1 MTKKVDRKSPGLGG
15 IGGMLAIAALPI
27 AAIGGEGFWNYVVG
41 GGASW
46 QTAADWSDAANWSD
60 DGVKAPDSPD
70 DTASFT
76 NGCNGVRYVRLPE
89 SGVTLDKLALKNS
102 SSSYV
107 NFTGGKLTTRSIAT
121 SANNNFNFF
130 CDIDFALDSS
140 HKVGQ
145 AGYSCQN
152 FAGRVS
158 MPQTGSPS
166 DTSHNWTSGSSGS
179 MPRHRLDWGATSED
193 WIETIV
199 NPSPAQRTECSRAP
213 AAASTSMRRA
223 GWTNR

>member
-1 MTKKVDRKSPGLGG
+1 MTNAIGTIKPCAAMTKKVDRKSPGLGG

-89 SGVTLDKLALKNS
+89 SGVTLRYHTANGLREVRAETAERPDGSRRLL
-102 SSSYV
+102 V
-107 NFTGGKLTTRSIAT
+107 RRGDMPPGAT
-121 SANNNFNFF
+121 HL
-130 CDIDFALDSS
+130 DVLPDFAR
-140 HKVGQ
+140 G
-145 AGYSCQN
+145 AERRTTN
-152 FAGRVS
+152 
-158 MPQTGSPS
+158 QTGLETRAKPHPAS
-166 DTSHNWTSGSSGS
+166 D
-179 MPRHRLDWGATSED
+179 A
-193 WIETIV
+193 V
-199 NPSPAQRTECSRAP
+199 Q
-213 AAASTSMRRA
+213 
-223 GWTNR
+223 